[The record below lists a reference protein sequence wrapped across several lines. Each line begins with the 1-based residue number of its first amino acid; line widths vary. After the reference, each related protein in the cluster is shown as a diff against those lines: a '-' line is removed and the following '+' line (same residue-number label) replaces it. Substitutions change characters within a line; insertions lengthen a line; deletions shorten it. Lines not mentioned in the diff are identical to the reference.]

1 MFNLLP
7 ALGAVRLGLL
17 IWAVVGPLLA
27 GSIMWGREKVLV
39 AAAISTT
46 RDAGVVTCNARVA
59 EIERAH
65 NEAIDASVDEA
76 IAAADAMLPTPA
88 EMVALQRL
96 CDASIGCRSRRGG
109 S

>member
-1 MFNLLP
+1 MFNVLP

-27 GSIMWGREKVLV
+27 GSIMWGREKIMV
-39 AAAISTT
+39 AGAISTT
-46 RDAGVVTCNARVA
+46 RDAERIVCNARVA

-76 IAAADAMLPTPA
+76 ILAADAVIPTPA
-88 EMVALQRL
+88 EMVARQQI
-96 CDASIGCRSRRGG
+96 CDASRGCRSRRVQ
-109 S
+109 

>member
-1 MFNLLP
+1 MFNVLP

-17 IWAVVGPLLA
+17 IWAVIGPLLA
-27 GSIMWGREKVLV
+27 GGVMWGREKVLV

-65 NEAIDASVDEA
+65 NEAIDASVDDA
-76 IAAADAMLPTPA
+76 IAAADAVIPTPA
-88 EMVALQRL
+88 EMVARQQI
-96 CDASIGCRSRRGG
+96 CDASRGCRSRRVQ
-109 S
+109 